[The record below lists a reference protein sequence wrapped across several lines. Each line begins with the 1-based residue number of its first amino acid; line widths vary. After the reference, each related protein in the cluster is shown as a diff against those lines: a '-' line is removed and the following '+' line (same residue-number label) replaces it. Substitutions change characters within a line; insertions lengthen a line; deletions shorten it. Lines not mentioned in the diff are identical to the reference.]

1 MSFDV
6 ALIIDSIP
14 EILTGIGLT
23 FQLLFLSLALGTA
36 LAIVLLLLRISGR
49 WYLAAPTMV
58 YIYIFR
64 GTPIL
69 VQIFIIYY
77 GLPQLEFVRD
87 SIFWPI
93 FARAFR
99 LCNRRLDA
107 EYRRLRV
114 GNFSRRRSR
123 RGPGPERSGRG
134 IGLGDRPRVMWRR
147 LGLLEGATRISQRPQ
162 WSTSTSF
169 AAPPYWCRYS
179 SSTTACPNWSS
190 SATVYSGLFLREP
203 FGCAIVALTLNTG
216 AYVSEI
222 FRGGVLG
229 VDRGLKEAGAALGLS
244 VTHRFVYITTPIAI
258 RLCLPA
264 YSNDVIS
271 LMKSTALASTITLLD
286 MMGIA
291 RTIVAETYAPY
302 EIFLSVMVIYLII
315 TWMIQRSFG
324 WIEKRM
330 SRHVRSE
337 A

>member
-1 MSFDV
+1 MSFDID
-6 ALIIDSIP
+6 LIIDSIP
-14 EILTGIGLT
+14 KMLMGIGLT

-36 LAIVLLLLRISGR
+36 LAIFLLILRISGR
-49 WYLAAPTMV
+49 WYLSWPTMV

-77 GLPQLEFVRD
+77 GFPQIEFIRNSD
-87 SIFWPI
+87 ILWPI
-93 FARAFR
+93 
-99 LCNRRLDA
+99 
-107 EYRRLRV
+107 
-114 GNFSRRRSR
+114 
-123 RGPGPERSGRG
+123 
-134 IGLGDRPRVMWRR
+134 
-147 LGLLEGATRISQRPQ
+147 
-162 WSTSTSF
+162 
-169 AAPPYWCRYS
+169 
-179 SSTTACPNWSS
+179 
-190 SATVYSGLFLREP
+190 LREP
-203 FGCAIVALTLNTG
+203 FGCAIVALSFNTG

-229 VDRGLKEAGAALGLS
+229 VDRGLKEACAALGLS
-244 VTHRFVYITTPIAI
+244 VRHRFVYVTAPIAI

-302 EIFLSVMVIYLII
+302 EIFISVMVVYLIL
-315 TWMIQRSFG
+315 TWFIQRSFG
-324 WIEKRM
+324 WVEKRM

>member
-1 MSFDV
+1 MSFDF
-6 ALIIDSIP
+6 ALIADSIP
-14 EILTGIGLT
+14 KMLMGIGLT
-23 FQLLFLSLALGTA
+23 FQLLFLSAALGLA
-36 LAIVLLLLRISGR
+36 LAIVLLLMRISGR
-49 WYLAAPTMV
+49 WYLAAPAMV

-77 GLPQLEFVRD
+77 GLPQLDFIRD
-87 SIFWPI
+87 SIFW
-93 FARAFR
+93 
-99 LCNRRLDA
+99 L
-107 EYRRLRV
+107 V
-114 GNFSRRRSR
+114 
-123 RGPGPERSGRG
+123 
-134 IGLGDRPRVMWRR
+134 
-147 LGLLEGATRISQRPQ
+147 
-162 WSTSTSF
+162 
-169 AAPPYWCRYS
+169 
-179 SSTTACPNWSS
+179 
-190 SATVYSGLFLREP
+190 LREP
-203 FGCAIVALTLNTG
+203 FGCAILALTLNTG

-222 FRGGVLG
+222 LRGGVLG

-244 VTHRFVYITTPIAI
+244 ARHRFIYITAPIAI

-302 EIFLSVMVIYLII
+302 EVFLSLMVIYLIL
-315 TWMIQRSFG
+315 TWIIQRSFG
-324 WIEKRM
+324 WMEKRM

>member
-1 MSFDV
+1 MSFDFP
-6 ALIIDSIP
+6 LIVDSIP
-14 EILTGIGLT
+14 KMLMGIGLT
-23 FQLLFLSLALGTA
+23 LELLFLSGILGLA
-36 LAIVLLLLRISGR
+36 LAIALLLMRISGR
-49 WYLAAPTMV
+49 WYLAAPTMA

-87 SIFWPI
+87 SIFWPV
-93 FARAFR
+93 F
-99 LCNRRLDA
+99 
-107 EYRRLRV
+107 
-114 GNFSRRRSR
+114 
-123 RGPGPERSGRG
+123 
-134 IGLGDRPRVMWRR
+134 
-147 LGLLEGATRISQRPQ
+147 
-162 WSTSTSF
+162 
-169 AAPPYWCRYS
+169 
-179 SSTTACPNWSS
+179 
-190 SATVYSGLFLREP
+190 REP
-203 FGCAIVALTLNTG
+203 YGCAIIALTLNTG

-222 FRGGVLG
+222 LRGGVLG

-244 VTHRFVYITTPIAI
+244 VRHRFIYITSPIAI

-302 EIFLSVMVIYLII
+302 EVFISLMFIYLIL
-315 TWMIQRSFG
+315 TWMIQRTFG

>member
-1 MSFDV
+1 MSFDF
-6 ALIIDSIP
+6 ALIVDSIP
-14 EILTGIGLT
+14 KMLMGIGLT
-23 FQLLFLSLALGTA
+23 FQLLFLSLVLGTA
-36 LAIVLLLLRISGR
+36 LAIILLILRISGR
-49 WYLAAPTMV
+49 WYLSVPTMI

-93 FARAFR
+93 
-99 LCNRRLDA
+99 
-107 EYRRLRV
+107 
-114 GNFSRRRSR
+114 
-123 RGPGPERSGRG
+123 
-134 IGLGDRPRVMWRR
+134 
-147 LGLLEGATRISQRPQ
+147 
-162 WSTSTSF
+162 
-169 AAPPYWCRYS
+169 
-179 SSTTACPNWSS
+179 
-190 SATVYSGLFLREP
+190 LREP

-244 VTHRFVYITTPIAI
+244 VTHRFIYITSPIAI

-286 MMGIA
+286 MMGFA

-302 EIFLSVMVIYLII
+302 EVFLSVMVIYLII
-315 TWMIQRSFG
+315 TWVIQRTFG

>member
-1 MSFDV
+1 MSFDI
-6 ALIIDSIP
+6 ALIVDSIP
-14 EILTGIGLT
+14 KMLMGIGLT
-23 FQLLFLSLALGTA
+23 FQLLFLSLVLGTA
-36 LAIVLLLLRISGR
+36 LAIILLIMRISGR
-49 WYLAAPTMV
+49 WYLSAPTMV

-77 GLPQLEFVRD
+77 GFPQIEFIRD
-87 SIFWPI
+87 SILWPI
-93 FARAFR
+93 
-99 LCNRRLDA
+99 
-107 EYRRLRV
+107 
-114 GNFSRRRSR
+114 
-123 RGPGPERSGRG
+123 
-134 IGLGDRPRVMWRR
+134 
-147 LGLLEGATRISQRPQ
+147 
-162 WSTSTSF
+162 
-169 AAPPYWCRYS
+169 
-179 SSTTACPNWSS
+179 
-190 SATVYSGLFLREP
+190 LREP

-216 AYVSEI
+216 AYLSEI

-244 VTHRFVYITTPIAI
+244 VTQRFIYIISPIAI

-291 RTIVAETYAPY
+291 RTIVAEPYAPY
-302 EIFLSVMVIYLII
+302 EIFVSVMIIYLII
-315 TWMIQRSFG
+315 TWAIQRTFG

-337 A
+337 V

>member
-1 MSFDV
+1 MSFDL
-6 ALIIDSIP
+6 ALILDSIP
-14 EILTGIGLT
+14 KMLMGLGLT
-23 FQLLFLSLALGTA
+23 LQLLFLSLALGTA
-36 LAIVLLLLRISGR
+36 LAIILLLMRISGR
-49 WYLAAPTMV
+49 WFLSVPAMV

-87 SIFWPI
+87 SILWPI
-93 FARAFR
+93 
-99 LCNRRLDA
+99 
-107 EYRRLRV
+107 
-114 GNFSRRRSR
+114 
-123 RGPGPERSGRG
+123 
-134 IGLGDRPRVMWRR
+134 
-147 LGLLEGATRISQRPQ
+147 
-162 WSTSTSF
+162 
-169 AAPPYWCRYS
+169 
-179 SSTTACPNWSS
+179 
-190 SATVYSGLFLREP
+190 LREP
-203 FGCAIVALTLNTG
+203 FGCAIVALSLNTG

-244 VTHRFVYITTPIAI
+244 ARQRFIYITAPIAI
-258 RLCLPA
+258 RLSLPA
-264 YSNDVIS
+264 YSNDVVS

-302 EIFLSVMVIYLII
+302 EVFLSLMVIYLVL

-330 SRHVRSE
+330 SRHVRRE
-337 A
+337 I